1 MKKCEH
7 TELSAVY
14 LSNYVCSAGVHL
26 IKLLTAED
34 AYVTLYKDLCIFKQ
48 SIVSCN
54 TFMFWSCRV
63 LTPVLRWTA
72 TYEFMVGVSVDVLP
86 PLISAQ
92 LLQLLPRLEIL
103 LRNFHARF
111 VGSKW
116 MPTNVYVSLKGR
128 HKVNLSIRLYAWC
141 ASWTAPQSNFKSG
154 LAVVH
159 FVCVFWK
166 SFQILCN
173 FSSQ

>member
-1 MKKCEH
+1 MLKQSSLNQASDSRVRLC
-7 TELSAVY
+7 
-14 LSNYVCSAGVHL
+14 
-26 IKLLTAED
+26 D
-34 AYVTLYKDLCIFKQ
+34 FYKGLCVFKQ
-48 SIVSCN
+48 SIVFCN
-54 TFMFWSCRV
+54 MFIFWSCRV
-63 LTPVLRWTA
+63 LTPVLRWMA
-72 TYEFMVGVSVDVLP
+72 TYEFMVGVCVDVHP

-92 LLQLLPRLEIL
+92 LLQPLPRSEIL

-116 MPTNVYVSLKGR
+116 MPTNVYVSLKDR

-154 LAVVH
+154 LTIVH
-159 FVCVFWK
+159 FVCEFWK
-166 SFQILCN
+166 SSQILCN

>member
-1 MKKCEH
+1 MKKCEC
-7 TELSAVY
+7 TELSAVS
-14 LSNYVCSAGVHL
+14 LSNYVCSARVHL
-26 IKLLTAED
+26 ITLLTVEY
-34 AYVTLYKDLCIFKQ
+34 AYVTLYSGLCIFKL

-54 TFMFWSCRV
+54 AFVFWSCRV

-72 TYEFMVGVSVDVLP
+72 TYEFMVGVCVDVLQ

-92 LLQLLPRLEIL
+92 LLQPLPRLEIL

-116 MPTNVYVSLKGR
+116 MPTNVYISLKGR

-166 SFQILCN
+166 LFQILFN
-173 FSSQ
+173 FSCQ